1 MNTITDIKKMR
12 NKVKTKNS
20 SIKKKDNEQFQK
32 YKYGNMSLTP
42 TSVTTTIVTKTT
54 TTTEY
59 PPLYFAPPEL
69 PEDCDSSL
77 YPLANVPT
85 PYNLKNF
92 QFDLNGSPTYFKEI
106 EIVSSCFFFFFFF
119 FFQYTC
125 IINSINICYLNF
137 IDMII
142 FMIIF

>member
-1 MNTITDIKKMR
+1 MLSFYIYIWKFIFLDIKKIR
-12 NKVKTKNS
+12 SKVKAKNT
-20 SIKKKDNEQFQK
+20 IKRGDNELYQK

-59 PPLYFAPPEL
+59 PPLYFAPPDL
-69 PEDCDSSL
+69 PEDYDSST

-106 EIVSSCFFFFFFF
+106 EIVSIFVIYLIFFE
-119 FFQYTC
+119 C
-125 IINSINICYLNF
+125 MIN
-137 IDMII
+137 
-142 FMIIF
+142 